1 MGESIMNS
9 NQELRQ
15 QLINM
20 LVKQQAHMQFEDAIA
35 DFPAAHINTR
45 PPQLDYSF
53 WHLLEHLRI
62 CQYDI
67 LNYMRNPEYQMLDF
81 PAGYWP
87 AKDIET
93 DAVGWQQTIDQF
105 LRDRQAIIGIINDPE
120 TDLYAPIPH
129 GWDGHNILREVLVVA
144 DHNAYHIG
152 EFGILRH
159 ILNLW

>member
-1 MGESIMNS
+1 MNS
-9 NQELRQ
+9 DQELRQ

-20 LVKQQAHMQFEDAIA
+20 LVKQQAHMQFEDAVT
-35 DFPAAHINTR
+35 DFPEAHINVR

-67 LNYMRNPEYQMLDF
+67 LDYMRNPDYQILDF

-87 AKDIET
+87 AKDTET
-93 DAVGWQQTIDQF
+93 DMVGWQHTIEQF
-105 LRDRQAIIGIINDPE
+105 LADRQAIVDIINDPE

-152 EFGILRH
+152 EFGILRQS
-159 ILNLW
+159 LNLW